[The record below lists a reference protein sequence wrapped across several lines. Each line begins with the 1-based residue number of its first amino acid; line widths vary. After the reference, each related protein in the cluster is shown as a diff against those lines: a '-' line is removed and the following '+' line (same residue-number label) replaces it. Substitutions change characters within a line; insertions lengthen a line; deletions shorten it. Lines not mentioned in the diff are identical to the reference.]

1 MLYKMLKRIIHN
13 TNKSPTIVNETSNF
27 VVVTYWWG
35 RGNKN
40 NNTSR
45 PCIDY
50 YESISA
56 PLISLAL
63 SALNTSNKNKITFDK
78 ATGTGG
84 SDNVTATFDAAMPTA
99 TAPTRS
105 GHTFGGYFTLA
116 NGGGVQY
123 YSSTMVSLRN
133 WDIDAATTLIAK
145 WTAN

>member
-1 MLYKMLKRIIHN
+1 VAIKPLTGYVGSAHGAFTTITRTGYAFARWN
-13 TNKSPTIVNETSNF
+13 TTAALAAAYVGTEFIEADLF
-27 VVVTYWWG
+27 VYASWTA
-35 RGNKN
+35 
-40 NNTSR
+40 NTR
-45 PCIDY
+45 
-50 YESISA
+50 
-56 PLISLAL
+56 
-63 SALNTSNKNKITFDK
+63 TVTFDK

-84 SDNVTATFDAAMPTA
+84 SDTVTATFDAAMPTA

-123 YSSTMVSLRN
+123 YSNTMVSLRN